1 MAGNYW
7 SRKRFSRRAVVRGG
21 ALGLAGLGGAA
32 LIGCGSGDE
41 EEVAATSSGSSSS
54 SSAATAAATQ
64 ALAQQQAA
72 AAEAGILTSREYHEP
87 QHLGGIFKGITQAE
101 PEQVDPLQATSYK
114 AAYYSRWAYQT
125 LLEFEPG
132 EGDQLAKG
140 NVQAGLAESWEFAD
154 NTKLILNL
162 RKDAKWDPRPPTE
175 SRPFVAEDVVQSW
188 NKFKELSNSAADL
201 SHERSKDAAITDM
214 TAIDDH
220 TIQIDMAFSFGDI
233 LAAIAYQ
240 RWFMI
245 QPQEAIA
252 EKYNPRDD
260 IRGTG
265 PWMLDK
271 WDRSVA
277 MHWRAN
283 PNAWGINKPKMDG
296 FDNPVIDEYAQRQA
310 QFKSGQLWW
319 SQTRQEDII
328 STKEEIPE
336 LDVWQEPVQKG
347 NWGIAFGLRPG
358 SIWRDQRARQA
369 LSMLIDR
376 ELIND
381 TFYDL
386 TAFRDKGW
394 PTKARIHGMGISSG
408 YNDYWVDPKAEEF
421 MDYAQQYSD
430 AQRQLYFR
438 NPDEAAKLMSAAGM
452 EMPYEM
458 PMRWIATTEYGT
470 TFPRVGEA
478 YQGFFEQDGH
488 FKITAEHPDYKTD
501 YLPHYYY
508 GSGDFDGVIW
518 AAKQG
523 GAGGL
528 PFVSQTM
535 FADLYSQGT
544 RQHVAFTPGGNQ
556 HKNDYV
562 NPVEVN
568 AIEGTSASDD
578 AILAIRGETDQ
589 QAQLEMIRQWQV
601 DNVER
606 MPCIPAGWPYA
617 VAPYALSWPFTK
629 NWGWRRDHLEY
640 EEQQRFS
647 QVWID
652 EPMRKQLLG

>member
-1 MAGNYW
+1 MSGNYW
-7 SRKRFSRRAVVRGG
+7 SRRPISRRAVVRGS
-21 ALGLAGLGGAA
+21 ALGMMGLGGAA
-32 LIGCGSGDE
+32 LIGCGGGDE
-41 EEVAATSSGSSSS
+41 AEVAATSSG

-64 ALAQQQAA
+64 ALVAQQAA
-72 AAEAGILTSREYHEP
+72 ATETGILTTRVDTSAQATR
-87 QHLGGIFKGITQAE
+87 GGIFKGITQAE

-114 AAYYSRWAYQT
+114 AAYYSRYAYQT

-132 EGDQLAKG
+132 LNDQTAKG
-140 NVQAGLAESWEFAD
+140 NVQGGLAESWEFAD
-154 NTKLILNL
+154 NTTLILNL
-162 RKDAKWDPRPPTE
+162 RKDAKWDPRPPTN

-188 NKFKELSNSAADL
+188 KKFEAVSNSAADL
-201 SHERSKDAAITDM
+201 ANSRSDDAPIIDM
-214 TAIDDH
+214 VAVDDH
-220 TIQIDMAFSFGDI
+220 TVKINMAFSFGDI
-233 LAAIAYQ
+233 LAAMAYS
-240 RWFMI
+240 RWFMVE
-245 QPQEAIA
+245 PQEAIA
-252 EKYNPRDD
+252 EKYNPRDE

-265 PWMLDK
+265 PWMLDS

-277 MHWRAN
+277 MRWRAN
-283 PNAWGINKPKMDG
+283 PNAWGSNKPFMDG

-310 QFKSGQLWW
+310 QFKAGQLWW

-336 LDVWQEPVQKG
+336 LDVWQNPVEKG
-347 NWGIAFGLRPG
+347 NWGIAFGLKPG

-386 TAFRDKGW
+386 TTFRDKGW

-408 YNDYWVDPKAEEF
+408 YNDYWVDPAAKEF
-421 MDYAQQYSD
+421 MDYGQQYTA
-430 AQRQLYFR
+430 AQSKLYYR
-438 NPDEAAKLMSAAGM
+438 NPEEAAKLMSAAGM
-452 EMPYEM
+452 EQGYEL
-458 PMRWIATTEYGT
+458 PMKWISTTEYGS

-488 FKITAEHPDYKTD
+488 FKIQAEHPDYKTD

-508 GSGDFDGVIW
+508 GSGDFDGIIW

-544 RQHVAFTPGGNQ
+544 RQHVAYTPGGNQ
-556 HKNDYV
+556 HKNEYK
-562 NPVEVN
+562 NPVEVD
-568 AIEGTSASDD
+568 AIEGTSASDA

-589 QAQLEMIRQWQV
+589 ETQLAMIRQWQV

-606 MPCIPAGWPYA
+606 MPCIPSGWPYA

-629 NWGWRRDHLEY
+629 NWGSPRDHLEY

-647 QVWID
+647 KVWID
-652 EPMRKQLLG
+652 EPLRKQLLG

>member
-336 LDVWQEPVQKG
+336 LDVWQNPVEKG

-408 YNDYWVDPKAEEF
+408 YNDFWVDPKAEEF
-421 MDYAQQYSD
+421 MDYAQQYTD

-589 QAQLEMIRQWQV
+589 QAQLEMIRQWQG

>member
-1 MAGNYW
+1 MSGNYW
-7 SRKRFSRRAVVRGG
+7 SRRPISRRAVVRGS
-21 ALGLAGLGGAA
+21 ALGMMGLGGAA
-32 LIGCGSGDE
+32 LIGCGGGDE
-41 EEVAATSSGSSSS
+41 AEVAATSSG

-64 ALAQQQAA
+64 ALVAQQAA
-72 AAEAGILTSREYHEP
+72 ATETGILTTRVDTSAQATR
-87 QHLGGIFKGITQAE
+87 GGIFKGITQAE

-125 LLEFEPG
+125 LLEFTPG
-132 EGDQLAKG
+132 LNDQTAKG
-140 NVQAGLAESWEFAD
+140 TVQGGLAESWEFAD
-154 NTKLILNL
+154 NTTLILNL
-162 RKDAKWDPRPPTE
+162 RKDAKWDPRPPTN

-188 NKFKELSNSAADL
+188 KKFEAVSNSAADL
-201 SHERSKDAAITDM
+201 ANSRSDDAPIIDM
-214 TAIDDH
+214 VAVDDH
-220 TIQIDMAFSFGDI
+220 TVKISMAFSFGDI
-233 LAAIAYQ
+233 LAAMAYS
-240 RWFMI
+240 RWFMVE
-245 QPQEAIA
+245 PQEAIA
-252 EKYNPRDD
+252 EKYNPRDE

-265 PWMLDK
+265 PWMLDS

-277 MHWRAN
+277 MRWRAN
-283 PNAWGINKPKMDG
+283 PNAWGSNKPFMDG

-310 QFKSGQLWW
+310 QFKAGQLWW

-336 LDVWQEPVQKG
+336 LDVWQNPVEKG
-347 NWGIAFGLRPG
+347 NWGIAFGLKPG

-386 TAFRDKGW
+386 TTFRDKGW

-408 YNDYWVDPKAEEF
+408 YNDYWVDPAAKEF
-421 MDYAQQYSD
+421 MDYGQQYTA
-430 AQRQLYFR
+430 AQSKLYYR
-438 NPDEAAKLMSAAGM
+438 NPEEAAKLMSAAGM
-452 EMPYEM
+452 EQGYEL
-458 PMRWIATTEYGT
+458 PMKWISTTEYGS

-488 FKITAEHPDYKTD
+488 FKIQAEHPDYKTD

-508 GSGDFDGVIW
+508 GSGDFDGIIW

-544 RQHVAFTPGGNQ
+544 RQHIAYTPGGNQ
-556 HKNDYV
+556 HKNEYK
-562 NPVEVN
+562 NPVEVD
-568 AIEGTSASDD
+568 AIEGTSASDA

-589 QAQLEMIRQWQV
+589 ETQLAMIRQWQV

-606 MPCIPAGWPYA
+606 MPCIPSGWPYA

-629 NWGWRRDHLEY
+629 NWGSPRDHLEY

-647 QVWID
+647 KVWID
-652 EPMRKQLLG
+652 EPLRKQLLG

>member
-1 MAGNYW
+1 MM
-7 SRKRFSRRAVVRGG
+7 
-21 ALGLAGLGGAA
+21 GLGGAA
-32 LIGCGSGDE
+32 LIGCGGGDE
-41 EEVAATSSGSSSS
+41 AEVAATSSG

-64 ALAQQQAA
+64 ALVAQQAA
-72 AAEAGILTSREYHEP
+72 ATETGILTTRVDTSAQATR
-87 QHLGGIFKGITQAE
+87 GGIFKGITQAE

-114 AAYYSRWAYQT
+114 AAYYSRYAYQT

-132 EGDQLAKG
+132 LNDQTAKG
-140 NVQAGLAESWEFAD
+140 NVQGGLAESWEFAD
-154 NTKLILNL
+154 NTTLILNL
-162 RKDAKWDPRPPTE
+162 RKDAKWDPRPPTN

-188 NKFKELSNSAADL
+188 KKFESTSNSAADL
-201 SHERSKDAAITDM
+201 ANSRSDDAPIIDM
-214 TAIDDH
+214 VAVDDH
-220 TIQIDMAFSFGDI
+220 TVKISMAFSFGDI
-233 LAAIAYQ
+233 LAAMAYS

-252 EKYNPRDD
+252 EKYNPRDE

-265 PWMLDK
+265 PWMLDS

-277 MHWRAN
+277 MRWRAN
-283 PNAWGINKPKMDG
+283 PNAWGSNKPFMDG

-310 QFKSGQLWW
+310 QFKAGQLWW

-336 LDVWQEPVQKG
+336 LDVWQNPVEKG
-347 NWGIAFGLRPG
+347 NWGIAFGLKPG

-386 TAFRDKGW
+386 TTFRDKGW

-408 YNDYWVDPKAEEF
+408 YNDYWVDPAAKEF
-421 MDYAQQYSD
+421 MDYGQQYTA
-430 AQRQLYFR
+430 AQSKLYYR
-438 NPDEAAKLMSAAGM
+438 NPEEAAKLMSAAGM
-452 EMPYEM
+452 EQGYEL
-458 PMRWIATTEYGT
+458 PMKWISTTEYGS

-488 FKITAEHPDYKTD
+488 FKIQAEHPDYKTD

-508 GSGDFDGVIW
+508 GSGDFDGIIW

-544 RQHVAFTPGGNQ
+544 RQHVAYTPGGNQ
-556 HKNDYV
+556 HKNEYK
-562 NPVEVN
+562 NPVEVD
-568 AIEGTSASDD
+568 AIEGTSASDA

-589 QAQLEMIRQWQV
+589 ETQLAMIRQWQV

-606 MPCIPAGWPYA
+606 MPCIPSGWPYA

-629 NWGWRRDHLEY
+629 NWGSPRDHLEY

-647 QVWID
+647 KVWID
-652 EPMRKQLLG
+652 EPLRKQLLG

>member
-336 LDVWQEPVQKG
+336 LDVWQNPVEKG

-408 YNDYWVDPKAEEF
+408 YNDFWVDPKAEEF
-421 MDYAQQYSD
+421 MDYAQQYTD

>member
-1 MAGNYW
+1 M
-7 SRKRFSRRAVVRGG
+7 
-21 ALGLAGLGGAA
+21 GLGGAA
-32 LIGCGSGDE
+32 LIGCGGGDE
-41 EEVAATSSGSSSS
+41 AEVAATSSG

-64 ALAQQQAA
+64 ALVSQQAA
-72 AAEAGILTSREYHEP
+72 ATETGILTPRVDHTA
-87 QHLGGIFKGITQAE
+87 QATRGGIFKGITQAE

-132 EGDQLAKG
+132 LGDNTAKG
-140 NVQAGLAESWEFAD
+140 NVQAGLVENWEFAD
-154 NTKLILNL
+154 ATTLILNL
-162 RKDAKWDPRPPTE
+162 RKDAKWDPRPPTN
-175 SRPFVAEDVVQSW
+175 SRPFVAEDVAQSW
-188 NKFKELSNSAADL
+188 KKFEALSNSAADL
-201 SHERSKDAAITDM
+201 AHSRSDDAPIIDM
-214 TAIDDH
+214 VAVDDH
-220 TIQIDMAFSFGDI
+220 TIRIDMAFSFGDI

-240 RWFMI
+240 RWFMV

-265 PWMLDK
+265 PWMLDS

-277 MHWRAN
+277 MRWRAN
-283 PNAWGINKPKMDG
+283 PNAWGVNKPFMDG

-310 QFKSGQLWW
+310 QFKAGQLWW

-328 STKEEIPE
+328 STKEDIPE

-347 NWGIAFGLRPG
+347 NWGIAFGLKPG

-408 YNDYWVDPKAEEF
+408 YNDYWVDPAGKEF
-421 MDYAQQYSD
+421 MDYGQQYSA
-430 AQRQLYFR
+430 AQSKLYYR
-438 NPDEAAKLMSAAGM
+438 NPEEAAKLMAAAGM
-452 EMPYEM
+452 EQGFEL
-458 PMRWIATTEYGT
+458 PMKWIATTEYGT

-488 FKITAEHPDYKTD
+488 FKVTAEHPDYKTD

-508 GSGDFDGVIW
+508 GSGDFDGIIW

-544 RQHVAFTPGGNQ
+544 RQHIAYTPGGNQ
-556 HKNDYV
+556 HKNEYK
-562 NPVEVN
+562 NPVEVD
-568 AIEGTSASDD
+568 AIEGTSASD
-578 AILAIRGETDQ
+578 ATILKIRSETDQ
-589 QAQLEMIRQWQV
+589 ETQLDMIRQWQV

-652 EPMRKQLLG
+652 EPLRKKLLG

>member
-336 LDVWQEPVQKG
+336 LDVWQNPVEKG

-376 ELIND
+376 ELTND

-408 YNDYWVDPKAEEF
+408 YNDFWVDPKAEEF
-421 MDYAQQYSD
+421 MDYAQQYTD

-589 QAQLEMIRQWQV
+589 QAQLEMIRQWQG

>member
-64 ALAQQQAA
+64 ALQQQQAA
-72 AAEAGILTSREYHEP
+72 AAEAGILTSRQYHEP
-87 QHLGGIFKGITQAE
+87 QTLGGIFKGITQAE

-114 AAYYSRWAYQT
+114 AAYYSRGAYQT

-132 EGDQLAKG
+132 EGDNTAKG
-140 NVQAGLAESWEFAD
+140 NVQGGLAESWEFAD
-154 NTKLILNL
+154 STKLILNL

-220 TIQIDMAFSFGDI
+220 TVQIDMAFTFGDI

-245 QPQEAIA
+245 QPQEAIS
-252 EKYNPRDD
+252 EQYNPRDD

-535 FADLYSQGT
+535 FADLYSQVT

-589 QAQLEMIRQWQV
+589 QTQLEMIRQWQV

-652 EPMRKQLLG
+652 EPMRKQILG

>member
-1 MAGNYW
+1 VDHTAQ
-7 SRKRFSRRAVVRGG
+7 
-21 ALGLAGLGGAA
+21 
-32 LIGCGSGDE
+32 
-41 EEVAATSSGSSSS
+41 AT
-54 SSAATAAATQ
+54 
-64 ALAQQQAA
+64 
-72 AAEAGILTSREYHEP
+72 R
-87 QHLGGIFKGITQAE
+87 GGIFKGITQAE

-132 EGDQLAKG
+132 LGDNTAKG
-140 NVQAGLAESWEFAD
+140 NVQAGLVENWEFAD
-154 NTKLILNL
+154 ATTLILNL
-162 RKDAKWDPRPPTE
+162 RKDAKWDPRPPTN
-175 SRPFVAEDVVQSW
+175 SRPFVAEDVAQSW
-188 NKFKELSNSAADL
+188 KKFEALSNSAADL
-201 SHERSKDAAITDM
+201 AHSRSDDAPIIDM
-214 TAIDDH
+214 VAVDDH
-220 TIQIDMAFSFGDI
+220 TIRIDMAFSFGDI

-240 RWFMI
+240 RWFMV

-265 PWMLDK
+265 PWMLDS

-277 MHWRAN
+277 MRWRAN
-283 PNAWGINKPKMDG
+283 PNAWGVNKPFMDG

-310 QFKSGQLWW
+310 QFKAGQLWW

-328 STKEEIPE
+328 STKEDIPE

-347 NWGIAFGLRPG
+347 NWGIAFGLKPG

-408 YNDYWVDPKAEEF
+408 YNDYWVDPAGKEF
-421 MDYAQQYSD
+421 MDYGQQYSA
-430 AQRQLYFR
+430 AQSKLYYR
-438 NPDEAAKLMSAAGM
+438 NPEEAAKLMAAAGM
-452 EMPYEM
+452 EQGFEL
-458 PMRWIATTEYGT
+458 PMKWIATTEYGT

-488 FKITAEHPDYKTD
+488 FKVTAEHPDYKTD

-508 GSGDFDGVIW
+508 GSGDFDGIIW

-544 RQHVAFTPGGNQ
+544 RQHIAYTPGGNQ
-556 HKNDYV
+556 HKNEYK
-562 NPVEVN
+562 NPVEVD
-568 AIEGTSASDD
+568 AIEGTSASD
-578 AILAIRGETDQ
+578 ATILKIRSETDQ
-589 QAQLEMIRQWQV
+589 ETQLDMIRQWQV

-652 EPMRKQLLG
+652 EPLRKKLLG

>member
-64 ALAQQQAA
+64 ALQQQQAA
-72 AAEAGILTSREYHEP
+72 AAEAGILTSRQYHEP
-87 QHLGGIFKGITQAE
+87 QTLGGIFKGITQAE

-132 EGDQLAKG
+132 EGDNTAKG
-140 NVQAGLAESWEFAD
+140 NVQGGLAESWEFAD
-154 NTKLILNL
+154 STKLILNL

-201 SHERSKDAAITDM
+201 SHERSKDASITDM

-220 TIQIDMAFSFGDI
+220 TVQIDMAFTFGDI

-478 YQGFFEQDGH
+478 YQGFVEQDGH

-556 HKNDYV
+556 HKNDYA

-568 AIEGTSASDD
+568 AIEGTTASDD

-589 QAQLEMIRQWQV
+589 QAQLAMIRQWQV

>member
-1 MAGNYW
+1 MQ
-7 SRKRFSRRAVVRGG
+7 
-21 ALGLAGLGGAA
+21 
-32 LIGCGSGDE
+32 
-41 EEVAATSSGSSSS
+41 SSHSSV
-54 SSAATAAATQ
+54 
-64 ALAQQQAA
+64 
-72 AAEAGILTSREYHEP
+72 
-87 QHLGGIFKGITQAE
+87 F
-101 PEQVDPLQATSYK
+101 
-114 AAYYSRWAYQT
+114 
-125 LLEFEPG
+125 
-132 EGDQLAKG
+132 
-140 NVQAGLAESWEFAD
+140 
-154 NTKLILNL
+154 
-162 RKDAKWDPRPPTE
+162 
-175 SRPFVAEDVVQSW
+175 
-188 NKFKELSNSAADL
+188 LS
-201 SHERSKDAAITDM
+201 
-214 TAIDDH
+214 
-220 TIQIDMAFSFGDI
+220 
-233 LAAIAYQ
+233 
-240 RWFMI
+240 
-245 QPQEAIA
+245 
-252 EKYNPRDD
+252 
-260 IRGTG
+260 
-265 PWMLDK
+265 
-271 WDRSVA
+271 
-277 MHWRAN
+277 
-283 PNAWGINKPKMDG
+283 
-296 FDNPVIDEYAQRQA
+296 
-310 QFKSGQLWW
+310 
-319 SQTRQEDII
+319 
-328 STKEEIPE
+328 EEIPE

-556 HKNDYV
+556 HKNDYA

-568 AIEGTSASDD
+568 AIEGTTASDD

-589 QAQLEMIRQWQV
+589 QTQLAMIRQWQV

>member
-41 EEVAATSSGSSSS
+41 DEVAATSSGSSSS

-64 ALAQQQAA
+64 ALQQQQAA
-72 AAEAGILTSREYHEP
+72 AAEAGILTSRQYHEP

-101 PEQVDPLQATSYK
+101 LEQVDPLQATSYK

-132 EGDQLAKG
+132 EGDNTAKG
-140 NVQAGLAESWEFAD
+140 NVQGGLAESWEFAD
-154 NTKLILNL
+154 STKLILNL

-220 TIQIDMAFSFGDI
+220 TIQIDMAFTFGDI

-544 RQHVAFTPGGNQ
+544 RQHVAYTPGGNQ
-556 HKNDYV
+556 HKNDYK

-568 AIEGTSASDD
+568 AIEGTTASDD

-589 QAQLEMIRQWQV
+589 QTQLEMIRQWQV

-652 EPMRKQLLG
+652 EPLRKQLLG

>member
-1 MAGNYW
+1 M
-7 SRKRFSRRAVVRGG
+7 
-21 ALGLAGLGGAA
+21 GLGGAA
-32 LIGCGSGDE
+32 LIGCGGGDE
-41 EEVAATSSGSSSS
+41 AEVAATSSG

-64 ALAQQQAA
+64 ALVAQQAA
-72 AAEAGILTSREYHEP
+72 ATETGILTPRVDTTA
-87 QHLGGIFKGITQAE
+87 QATRGGIFKGITQAE

-125 LLEFEPG
+125 LLEYEPG
-132 EGDQLAKG
+132 LGDSTAKG
-140 NVQAGLAESWEFAD
+140 NVQAGLVENWEFAD
-154 NTKLILNL
+154 PTTLILNL
-162 RKDAKWDPRPPTE
+162 RKDAKWDPRPPTN
-175 SRPFVAEDVVQSW
+175 SRPFVAEDVHQSW
-188 NKFKELSNSAADL
+188 KKFEALSNSAADL
-201 SHERSKDAAITDM
+201 ANSRSDKAPIIDM
-214 TAIDDH
+214 VVVDDH
-220 TIQIDMAFSFGDI
+220 TIRIDLAFSFGDI

-240 RWFMI
+240 RWFMV

-265 PWMLDK
+265 PWMLDS

-277 MHWRAN
+277 MRWRAN
-283 PNAWGINKPKMDG
+283 PNAWGVNKPFMDG
-296 FDNPVIDEYAQRQA
+296 FDNPIIDEYAQRQA
-310 QFKSGQLWW
+310 QFKAGQLWW

-328 STKEEIPE
+328 ATKEEIPE

-408 YNDYWVDPKAEEF
+408 YNDYWVDPAAKEF
-421 MDYAQQYSD
+421 MDYGQQYNA
-430 AQRQLYFR
+430 AQSQLYYR
-438 NPDEAAKLMSAAGM
+438 NPAEAAKLMAAAGM
-452 EMPYEM
+452 EQGHPL
-458 PMRWIATTEYGT
+458 PMKWIATTEYGT

-488 FKITAEHPDYKTD
+488 FKVEAEHPDYKTD

-508 GSGDFDGVIW
+508 GSGDFDGIIW

-523 GAGGL
+523 GAGGV

-544 RQHVAFTPGGNQ
+544 RQHIAYTPGGNQ
-556 HKNDYV
+556 HKNEYK
-562 NPVEVN
+562 NPVEVD
-568 AIEGTSASDD
+568 AIEGTSASDE
-578 AILAIRGETDQ
+578 AILKIRSETDQ
-589 QAQLEMIRQWQV
+589 ETQLGMIRQWQV

-629 NWGWRRDHLEY
+629 NWGWRRDYLEY

-652 EPMRKQLLG
+652 EPLRKKLLG